1 MVISHQKR
9 KQISKREKSFPN
21 VQICK
26 NKKLEISFDGKIDSI
41 MRINTLAGSTGMYCK
56 WQCCSILPVCDVV
69 HFFITPQWSASRSV
83 ITTQFYHYTTMGG
96 MWPKYTSLH
105 CIFHWDIWHTR
116 HHQDQTPPPPS
127 YNMPGREKQSH
138 LQISRPQSICLVA
151 CVVVGQPW
159 WKCWVI
165 TNH

>member
-41 MRINTLAGSTGMYCK
+41 MRINTLAGSTGMYGK
-56 WQCCSILPVCDVV
+56 WPCCSILPVCDVV

-96 MWPKYTSLH
+96 MRPKYTSLH
-105 CIFHWDIWHTR
+105 CIFHRDMWHTR
-116 HHQDQTPPPPS
+116 HQHHHQATTCRKNNLIFKSLRRSPS
-127 YNMPGREKQSH
+127 AWWR
-138 LQISRPQSICLVA
+138 
-151 CVVVGQPW
+151 VVGQPW

-165 TNH
+165 TNR

>member
-41 MRINTLAGSTGMYCK
+41 MRINTLAGSTGMYGK

-105 CIFHWDIWHTR
+105 CIFHWDIWLWHTR
-116 HHQDQTPPPPS
+116 HHHHHQAIQHA
-127 YNMPGREKQSH
+127 GEKQSP
-138 LQISRPQSICLVA
+138 LQISPSICLVA
-151 CVVVGQPW
+151 CGWPALM
-159 WKCWVI
+159 KMLS
-165 TNH
+165 NY